1 MVDIQSFWR
10 NQSASRRKVKGFT
23 LIELL
28 IVIAIILIL
37 IAIALPNFLEAQIR
51 ARVTK
56 SKGEI
61 RTIGI
66 AMEAYYLDWQ
76 TYPYE
81 SENDCASPGLAR
93 TRCGLAWLT
102 LPIAYIT
109 AIPPDTFPAPN
120 GSELSWMETGI
131 LRQPRQNPIDLA
143 SATWALWTRGPD
155 GVDSELNSNNAG
167 GATMHLNPPD
177 GSNDNYSPTNGTKSL
192 GDIFLFG
199 GDGYFIGT
207 VCNPG
212 VAIKTNC
219 QTISPLVVDGLQY
232 VHRLPP
238 DSL

>member
-1 MVDIQSFWR
+1 MKQALRYFKT
-10 NQSASRRKVKGFT
+10 SRISGFT

-61 RTIGI
+61 RSIGI
-66 AMEAYYLDWQ
+66 AMESYFLDWKV
-76 TYPYE
+76 YPYE
-81 SENDCASPGLAR
+81 SENDCDEPQLR

-102 LPIAYIT
+102 TPIAYMT
-109 AIPPDTFPAPN
+109 SIPDDPFPDPGTD
-120 GSELSWMETGI
+120 GREWYETGVLI
-131 LRQPRQNPIDLA
+131 SPKVFLGV
-143 SATWALWTRGPD
+143 ATWALWTRGPD
-155 GVDSELNSNNAG
+155 GIDSELNSDNAG
-167 GATMHLNPPD
+167 GAVTYREPGD
-177 GSNDNYSPTNGTKSL
+177 GSNDNYTPTNGTKSL

-207 VCNPG
+207 VCSPG
-212 VAIKTNC
+212 VATKANC
-219 QTISPLVVDGLQY
+219 QTIDPLVVDGVPY